1 MKECKKRKKL
11 GFAKGK
17 KLNFLEVKKQGK
29 KKKKTLQNKH

>member
-17 KLNFLEVKKQGK
+17 KLNFLKVKKQRTK
-29 KKKKTLQNKH
+29 